1 MMPALTSMRSWVWL
15 APGDRVNV
23 VLMNSAVRSEKSL
36 DRAMMSPLSPSEMSI
51 DGECPH
57 RPPQTGGLVAWRCAR
72 VLQCGEPGRSSRSVG
87 HTTTMPVGAVP
98 AGRRV
103 GEIGSSVTSPPLT
116 AKPLTTSPRP
126 PVTNRNLPSGE
137 SRASAAPAPLVNWAV
152 VPMSDSDPSRPMAY
166 RERLPDPVLT
176 ANKYLP
182 SWLISTQHG
191 AVCPSGTG
199 ESPIERR
206 TPRWLTW
213 KADTVPRPAPLCA
226 LLTYSSD
233 GLVGRNSAPIWP
245 SPWPANG
252 EPGAGTSRPFGR
264 TVKLS
269 MREGLSRVPTSRSPV
284 ELNSTSPT
292 PDPSRTG
299 TVVPGSGISRPAG
312 VRKNPV

>member
-1 MMPALTSMRSWVWL
+1 MVGVHIGLRN
-15 APGDRVNV
+15 PGASR
-23 VLMNSAVRSEKSL
+23 
-36 DRAMMSPLSPSEMSI
+36 
-51 DGECPH
+51 
-57 RPPQTGGLVAWRCAR
+57 WRGSR
-72 VLQCGEPGRSSRSVG
+72 VLRCGEPGCPSVWVG
-87 HTTTMPVGAVP
+87 HSTTMPVGAVP
-98 AGRRV
+98 AGNAG
-103 GEIGSSVTSPPLT
+103 GELGSSVTSPPLT

-126 PVTNRNLPSGE
+126 AVMNRNLPSGDNL
-137 SRASAAPAPLVNWAV
+137 ASTAPAPIMNGV
-152 VPMSDSDPSRPMAY
+152 VPIRVSDPSRPMAY
-166 RERLPDPVLT
+166 RERLADPVLT
-176 ANKYLP
+176 ANRYFP

-206 TPRWLTW
+206 TPLRLTW
-213 KADTVPRPAPLCA
+213 NADTVPSMGRLCA

-252 EPGAGTSRPFGR
+252 DPGAATSRPFGR

-269 MREGLSRVPTSRSPV
+269 ILDGLSRVPTSRSPV

-292 PDPSRTG
+292 PDPSGTG
-299 TVVPGSGISRPAG
+299 TVVPGSGINRPVG